1 MKMKMICYKDNKLN
15 IFTQPV
21 FIDGSKSNEDIVE
34 MTRRMC
40 ASGDMPSY
48 YFEYDLYE
56 CGIFDDKVCSFE
68 VKAPEFLVSLGDF
81 RHLRPVEDVKKE
93 EVKEHA
99 SC

>member
-1 MKMKMICYKDNKLN
+1 MKMKMLCYKDNKLG

-21 FIDGSKSNEDIVE
+21 FIDGSQSQEDIVE

-40 ASGDMPSY
+40 ASGTLPSY

-56 CGIFDDKVCSFE
+56 VGLFDDKICEFKTNS
-68 VKAPEFLVSLGDF
+68 PEFLVSLSDF
-81 RHLRPVEDVKKE
+81 KHLMPVPEVKKE